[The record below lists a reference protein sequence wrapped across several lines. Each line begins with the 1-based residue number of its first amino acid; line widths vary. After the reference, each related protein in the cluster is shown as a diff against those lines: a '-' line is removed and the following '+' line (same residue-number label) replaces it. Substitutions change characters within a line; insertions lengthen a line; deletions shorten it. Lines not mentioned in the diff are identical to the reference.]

1 MMPALVRGT
10 VVVWGV
16 ETIGDD
22 PVVCYVKS
30 GSVSCFT
37 DGGAASDGQVIISQ
51 YISEQKEDQWKELL
65 KKSRIGLLQVHD
77 IQRTAL
83 TPPALPTPSC
93 PDNQSAS
100 QAKST
105 PERPK

>member
-10 VVVWGV
+10 VVVWEV
-16 ETIGDD
+16 ATVGDD
-22 PVVCYVKS
+22 PVVSYLKS

-65 KKSRIGLLQVHD
+65 KKSRTGLLQVHD

-83 TPPALPTPSC
+83 TPPALPSPSF
-93 PDNQSAS
+93 DG
-100 QAKST
+100 KST
-105 PERPK
+105 AGQHK